1 MGLLQDGA
9 GQLEESQVPNGT
21 FILVRLVLE
30 NPQVPR
36 TRRKVW
42 NEDVLEKL
50 CWLWSEQEVQEGC
63 VREHE

>member
-1 MGLLQDGA
+1 MGLLLDGA

-36 TRRKVW
+36 TRGNVW
-42 NEDVLEKL
+42 SEDVLEKL